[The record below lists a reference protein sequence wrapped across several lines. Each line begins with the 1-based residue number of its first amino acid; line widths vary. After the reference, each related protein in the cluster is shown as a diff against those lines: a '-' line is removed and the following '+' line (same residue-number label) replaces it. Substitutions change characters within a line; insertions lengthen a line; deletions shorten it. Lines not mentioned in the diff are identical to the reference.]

1 MLYIIFK
8 NCDFFGFYIFVSQK
22 FCIFFPKL
30 INAKFREKSENY
42 CNFSQNYRTSFF
54 NEIPYCFAS
63 KITFRDNVTKRKSL
77 RNTKGN
83 FAFSRMFLFAE
94 TQIYCVLWDS
104 EIFLFTWICLLFSS
118 LRFYSKYQKN
128 V

>member
-1 MLYIIFK
+1 MI
-8 NCDFFGFYIFVSQK
+8 FFGFYIFVSQK
-22 FCIFFPKL
+22 FSTFFAKL

-94 TQIYCVLWDS
+94 TQIYC
-104 EIFLFTWICLLFSS
+104 EWIVKS
-118 LRFYSKYQKN
+118 FYSPGYVCYFPPCAFIQNIKKMFKL
-128 V
+128 